1 MISKL
6 FPKKCSKLTEVLV
19 KIIAK
24 LFSSTFGKKSFQPFY
39 RKLHSLSLRGLN
51 YGMVGSGEEHVFK
64 IVKSR
69 LQKNSDLI
77 LFDVGANVG
86 TYTEFLLKNFSST
99 CQIYSFEPSK
109 ITFAELKRN
118 YSINGVHLQNLGL
131 GKQNET
137 IKLYKDVENS
147 TLASAFK
154 RTLNDNSLES
164 FELMEVQT
172 LDHFCGKNNIEK
184 IDFLK
189 IDVEGFDLNV
199 ILGANQL
206 IKEQKISIIQF
217 EFGGTQ
223 IEPRLFLKDFWDIL
237 SEQYEIARV
246 LKDGLDPIEAY
257 HERIENFSYAN
268 YLAIHKSLCK

>member
-1 MISKL
+1 MNKFFIS
-6 FPKKCSKLTEVLV
+6 
-19 KIIAK
+19 
-24 LFSSTFGKKSFQPFY
+24 LFSFTLGKKSFQPFY
-39 RKLHSLSLRGLN
+39 RKLYSLSLRGLN
-51 YGMVGSGEEHVFK
+51 YGIVGSGEKHVFK

-86 TYTEFLLKNFSST
+86 TYTEILLKNFSST

-118 YSINGVHLQNLGL
+118 YSINGVHLQNIGL
-131 GKQNET
+131 GKENET
-137 IKLYKDVENS
+137 IKLYRDKEYS
-147 TLASAFK
+147 TLASAYK
-154 RTLNDNSLES
+154 RNLEPSS
-164 FELMEVQT
+164 FESYEEVEIQT
-172 LDHFCGKNNIEK
+172 LDRFCTENNIKK

-199 ILGANQL
+199 LLGASQL
-206 IKEQKISIIQF
+206 LKEKKISIIQF

-223 IEPRLFLKDFWDIL
+223 IEPRVFLKDFWNVL
-237 SEQYEIARV
+237 SGQYEIGRV
-246 LKDGLDPIEAY
+246 LKDGLAPIEAY
-257 HERIENFSYAN
+257 HQRIENFSYAN